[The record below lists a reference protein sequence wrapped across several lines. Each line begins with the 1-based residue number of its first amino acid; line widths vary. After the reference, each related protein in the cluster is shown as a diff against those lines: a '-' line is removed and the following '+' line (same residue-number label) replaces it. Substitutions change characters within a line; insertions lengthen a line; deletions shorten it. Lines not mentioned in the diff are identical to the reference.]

1 MMIDAFKETFPECP
15 DRFLEIQAEE
25 TALFAAKNHD
35 YTKGGAMTGNFTRVA
50 AILAQYPDLSMGDPR
65 SVAVV
70 YMLKQLDSILWGIS
84 HGIRHRVEGI
94 GERAKDLAV
103 YAKLLQLI
111 EDDLST
117 AGRTP

>member
-1 MMIDAFKETFPECP
+1 MIDAFKETFPECP
-15 DRFLEIQAEE
+15 ESFLKIQAEE

-35 YTKGGAMTGNFTRVA
+35 YTKGGPMTGNFQRVA

-65 SVAVV
+65 AVACV

-103 YAKLLQLI
+103 YSKLLQLI
-111 EDDLST
+111 EGEMGT
-117 AGRTP
+117 T

>member
-1 MMIDAFKETFPECP
+1 MVTIDDFKRTFPECP
-15 DRFLEIQAEE
+15 ERFLEMQAEE

-35 YTKGGAMTGNFTRVA
+35 YAHGGPITGNFQRVA
-50 AILAQYPDLSMGDPR
+50 AILSQSPGLSMGDPR
-65 SVAVV
+65 SVAAV
-70 YMLKQLDSILWGIS
+70 YTLKQLDSILWGIS

-111 EDDLST
+111 EDDMQR
-117 AGRTP
+117 GR

>member
-1 MMIDAFKETFPECP
+1 MIDAFKETFRECP
-15 DRFLEIQAEE
+15 ESFLQIQAEE

-35 YTKGGAMTGNFTRVA
+35 YAHGGPITGNFQRVA

-65 SVAVV
+65 AVACT